1 MGDPLS
7 APAELSFRRYG
18 QDAPPHAHA
27 FDQIVL
33 PRRGVLE
40 MEIDG
45 KGGRVDPGRA
55 AVVPPGARHAFAA
68 SGENLFVVADIGGAL
83 MRPFEALR
91 ERPFAPVTGAVRGL
105 LDYLAL
111 SSKGSEAPGAIE
123 TGVASLWAPLL
134 LRGLSAAPIHVDSR
148 LARAAA
154 LIEARFDQPLTVRD
168 LAAEAGMSQSRFF
181 ARFSEVY
188 GTTPH
193 GALSDARL
201 RAAQRLLSDT
211 ALSIAEIAVRTG
223 HGDQSGLTKRMKASL
238 GVTPGAWR
246 KNQSSP

>member
-1 MGDPLS
+1 MAHALT

-18 QDAPPHAHA
+18 ADAPPHAHA

-68 SGENLFVVADIGGAL
+68 TGENLFVVADIGGDL
-83 MRPFEALR
+83 MKRYERLR

-105 LDYLAL
+105 LDFL
-111 SSKGSEAPGAIE
+111 SGETPGAID
-123 TGVASLWAPLL
+123 TGVASLWTPLL
-134 LRGLSAAPIHVDSR
+134 LRGLSAAPPHVDPR
-148 LARAAA
+148 LARAVAM
-154 LIEARFDQPLTVRD
+154 IEARFDQPITVRE

-181 ARFSEVY
+181 ARFFEAY

-193 GALSDARL
+193 AALSETRL
-201 RAAQRLLSDT
+201 RAAQRLLSDSS
-211 ALSIAEIAVRTG
+211 LSIAEIAVRTG
-223 HGDQSGLTKRMKASL
+223 HGDQSALTKRMRAAL

-246 KNQSSP
+246 KRR

>member
-1 MGDPLS
+1 MAHALT

-18 QDAPPHAHA
+18 EDAPPHAHA

-68 SGENLFVVADIGGAL
+68 SGENLFVVADIGGGL
-83 MRPFEALR
+83 MRPFEHLR

-105 LDYLAL
+105 LDFLA
-111 SSKGSEAPGAIE
+111 GEAPGAIDAA
-123 TGVASLWAPLL
+123 VAGLWTPLL
-134 LRGLSAAPIHVDSR
+134 LRGLSAAPVAVDPR
-148 LARAAA
+148 LARAVA

-181 ARFSEVY
+181 ARFADAY
-188 GTTPH
+188 GATPH
-193 GALSDARL
+193 AALSNARM
-201 RAAQRLLSDT
+201 RAAQRLLSDSS
-211 ALSIAEIAVRTG
+211 LSIAEIAVRTG
-223 HGDQSGLTKRMKASL
+223 HGDQSGLTRRMKAAL

-246 KNQSSP
+246 KRR

>member
-1 MGDPLS
+1 MGHDLT

-18 QDAPPHAHA
+18 RDAPPHAHA

-55 AVVPPGARHAFAA
+55 AVVPPGVRHAFAA

-83 MRPFEALR
+83 MQPFEALR

-105 LDYLAL
+105 LDYLA
-111 SSKGSEAPGAIE
+111 GEAPGAIE
-123 TGVASLWAPLL
+123 TGVASLWTPLL
-134 LRGLSAAPIHVDSR
+134 LRGLSAAPIHVDPR
-148 LARAAA
+148 LARAVAM
-154 LIEARFDQPLTVRD
+154 IEARYDQPLTVRD
-168 LAAEAGMSQSRFF
+168 LAHEAGLSQSRFF
-181 ARFSEVY
+181 ARFSEAY

-201 RAAQRLLSDT
+201 RAAQRLLSESN
-211 ALSIAEIAVRTG
+211 LSIAEIAVRTG
-223 HGDQSGLTKRMKASL
+223 HGDQSALTRRMKAIL

-246 KNQSSP
+246 KRK

>member
-1 MGDPLS
+1 MGHDLT

-18 QDAPPHAHA
+18 EDAPPHVHA

-45 KGGRVDPGRA
+45 RGGRVDPGRA

-83 MRPFEALR
+83 MRPFERLR

-105 LDYLAL
+105 LDYLA
-111 SSKGSEAPGAIE
+111 GEAPGVIE
-123 TGVASLWAPLL
+123 VGVASLWTPLL
-134 LRGLSAAPIHVDSR
+134 LRGLSAAPVNIDPR

-154 LIEARFDQPLTVRD
+154 LIEARYDQPLTVRD

-181 ARFSEVY
+181 ARFADAY

-193 GALSDARL
+193 GALSDTRL

-211 ALSIAEIAVRTG
+211 RLSIAEIAARTG
-223 HGDQSGLTKRMKASL
+223 HGDQSGLTRRMKAAL

-246 KNQSSP
+246 KRR

>member
-1 MGDPLS
+1 MSHDLIV
-7 APAELSFRRYG
+7 PAELSFRRYG
-18 QDAPPHAHA
+18 EDAPPHVHA

-45 KGGRVDPGRA
+45 RGGRVDPGRA
-55 AVVPPGARHAFAA
+55 AVIPPGARHAFAA
-68 SGENLFVVADIGGAL
+68 SGENLFVVADIGGTL
-83 MRPFEALR
+83 MKPFERLR
-91 ERPFAPVTGAVRGL
+91 ERPFAPVTGAVRSL
-105 LDYLAL
+105 LEYLTP
-111 SSKGSEAPGAIE
+111 SHEDGQAPGAIE
-123 TGVASLWAPLL
+123 SGVASLWTPLL
-134 LRGLSAAPIHVDSR
+134 LRGLSAAPVDIDPR

-154 LIEARFDQPLTVRD
+154 LIEACYDQPLTVRD
-168 LAAEAGMSQSRFF
+168 LASEAGMSQSRFF
-181 ARFSEVY
+181 ARFADAY

-193 GALSDARL
+193 GALSGARL

-211 ALSIAEIAVRTG
+211 RLSIAEIAVRTG

-246 KNQSSP
+246 KRRS

>member
-1 MGDPLS
+1 MGHDLT

-18 QDAPPHAHA
+18 EDSPPHAHA

-68 SGENLFVVADIGGAL
+68 SGENLFVVADIGDVL
-83 MRPFEALR
+83 MKPFERLR

-105 LDYLAL
+105 LDYLA
-111 SSKGSEAPGAIE
+111 GEAPGAIE
-123 TGVASLWAPLL
+123 TGVASLWTPLL
-134 LRGLSAAPIHVDSR
+134 LRGLSAGPINIDPR
-148 LARAAA
+148 LTRAAA
-154 LIEARFDQPLTVRD
+154 MIEARFDQPLTVRD

-181 ARFSEVY
+181 ARFSEAY

-201 RAAQRLLSDT
+201 RAAQRLLSDST
-211 ALSIAEIAVRTG
+211 LSIAEIAVRTG
-223 HGDQSGLTKRMKASL
+223 HGDQSGLTKRMKVAL
-238 GVTPGAWR
+238 GTTPGAWR
-246 KNQSSP
+246 KGR

>member
-1 MGDPLS
+1 MAHSLT

-18 QDAPPHAHA
+18 QDAPPHVHA

-83 MRPFEALR
+83 MKPFERLR

-105 LDYLAL
+105 LEYLA
-111 SSKGSEAPGAIE
+111 GEAPGAIE
-123 TGVASLWAPLL
+123 GGVASLWTPLL
-134 LRGLSAAPIHVDSR
+134 LRGLSAAPIQVDPR

-154 LIEARFDQPLTVRD
+154 LIEARYDQPLTVRD

-181 ARFSEVY
+181 ARFSEAY

-193 GALSDARL
+193 AALSDTRL
-201 RAAQRLLSDT
+201 RAAQRLLSDSD
-211 ALSIAEIAVRTG
+211 LPIAEIAVRTG
-223 HGDQSGLTKRMKASL
+223 HGDQSGLTRRMKAAL
-238 GVTPGAWR
+238 GVTPGASR
-246 KNQSSP
+246 KGRR

>member
-1 MGDPLS
+1 MAHDLS

-18 QDAPPHAHA
+18 EDAPPHAHA

-33 PRRGVLE
+33 SRRGVLE
-40 MEIDG
+40 IEIDG
-45 KGGRVDPGRA
+45 RGGRVDPGRA

-83 MRPFEALR
+83 MKPFERLR

-105 LDYLAL
+105 LDFL
-111 SSKGSEAPGAIE
+111 SGETPGAIE
-123 TGVASLWAPLL
+123 NGVASLWTPLL
-134 LRGLSAAPIHVDSR
+134 LRGLAAAPVAVDPR

-154 LIEARFDQPLTVRD
+154 LIEARYDRPLTVRH

-181 ARFSEVY
+181 ARFADAY
-188 GTTPH
+188 GMTPH
-193 GALSDARL
+193 TALAHTRL

-211 ALSIAEIAVRTG
+211 SLPIAEIAVRTG
-223 HGDQSGLTKRMKASL
+223 HGDQSSLTKRMKASL

-246 KNQSSP
+246 KRRS

>member
-1 MGDPLS
+1 MAHALT

-18 QDAPPHAHA
+18 RDAPPHAHA

-45 KGGRVDPGRA
+45 NGGRVDPGCA

-83 MRPFEALR
+83 MKPFERLR
-91 ERPFAPVTGAVRGL
+91 DRPFAPVGGAVRGL
-105 LDYLAL
+105 LEFL
-111 SSKGSEAPGAIE
+111 SGEGAGAID
-123 TGVASLWAPLL
+123 TGVASLWTPLL
-134 LRGLSAAPIHVDSR
+134 LRGLSAAPVAVDPR
-148 LARAAA
+148 LARAVAV
-154 LIEARFDQPLTVRD
+154 IEARFDQPLTVRE

-181 ARFSEVY
+181 ARFAEAY

-193 GALSDARL
+193 VALSNARL
-201 RAAQRLLSDT
+201 RAAQRLLSGT
-211 ALSIAEIAVRTG
+211 NLSIAEIAVRTG
-223 HGDQSGLTKRMKASL
+223 HGDQSGLNKRMKAAL
-238 GVTPGAWR
+238 GVTPGALR
-246 KNQSSP
+246 RRR

>member
-1 MGDPLS
+1 MGHDLT

-18 QDAPPHAHA
+18 EDAPPHAHA

-45 KGGRVDPGRA
+45 RGGRVDPGRA

-83 MRPFEALR
+83 MEPFEHLR
-91 ERPFAPVTGAVRGL
+91 ERPFALVTGAVRGL
-105 LDYLAL
+105 LDYLA
-111 SSKGSEAPGAIE
+111 GETPGAIE
-123 TGVASLWAPLL
+123 AGVARLWIPLL
-134 LRGLSAAPIHVDSR
+134 LRGLSAAPPKVDPR
-148 LARAAA
+148 LARAMAM
-154 LIEARFDQPLTVRD
+154 IEARYDQPLTVRD
-168 LAAEAGMSQSRFF
+168 LAAEAGMSQSGFF
-181 ARFSEVY
+181 ARFAEAY

-193 GALSDARL
+193 GALSDTRL

-211 ALSIAEIAVRTG
+211 RLSIAEIAVRTG
-223 HGDQSGLTKRMKASL
+223 HGDQSGLTKRMKAAL
-238 GVTPGAWR
+238 GVSPGAWR
-246 KNQSSP
+246 KGR

>member
-1 MGDPLS
+1 MGHDLT

-18 QDAPPHAHA
+18 EDAPPHDHA

-55 AVVPPGARHAFAA
+55 AVVPPGTRHAFAA

-83 MRPFEALR
+83 MRPFERLR

-105 LDYLAL
+105 LEYLAL
-111 SSKGSEAPGAIE
+111 SQKDGEAPGAIE
-123 TGVASLWAPLL
+123 TGVASLWTPLL
-134 LRGLSAAPIHVDSR
+134 LRGLSAAPIDIDPR

-154 LIEARFDQPLTVRD
+154 LIEARYDQPLTVRD
-168 LAAEAGMSQSRFF
+168 LASEAGMSQSRFF
-181 ARFSEVY
+181 ARFADAY

-193 GALSDARL
+193 GALSATRL

-211 ALSIAEIAVRTG
+211 RLSIAEIAVRTG
-223 HGDQSGLTKRMKASL
+223 HGDQSGLTKRMRATL

-246 KNQSSP
+246 KGRG

>member
-1 MGDPLS
+1 MAHALT

-18 QDAPPHAHA
+18 EDAPPHAHA

-40 MEIDG
+40 MEIEG
-45 KGGRVDPGRA
+45 RGGRVDPGRA

-68 SGENLFVVADIGGAL
+68 SGENLFVVADIGGDL
-83 MRPFEALR
+83 MKPFERLR

-105 LDYLAL
+105 LDFL
-111 SSKGSEAPGAIE
+111 SGEAPGAID
-123 TGVASLWAPLL
+123 TAVAGLWTPLL
-134 LRGLSAAPIHVDSR
+134 LRGLTAAPIVLDAR
-148 LARAAA
+148 LARAMAM
-154 LIEARFDQPLTVRD
+154 IEARFDQPLTVRD
-168 LAAEAGMSQSRFF
+168 LAAEAGMSQSRFH
-181 ARFSEVY
+181 ARFADAY

-193 GALSDARL
+193 AVLSNARL

-211 ALSIAEIAVRTG
+211 TLSIAEIAARTG
-223 HGDQSGLTKRMKASL
+223 HGDQSGLTKRMKAAL

-246 KNQSSP
+246 KGR

>member
-1 MGDPLS
+1 MGHDLT

-18 QDAPPHAHA
+18 EDAPPHAHG

-55 AVVPPGARHAFAA
+55 AVVPPGVRHAFAA

-83 MRPFEALR
+83 MAPFERLR

-105 LDYLAL
+105 LEYLA
-111 SSKGSEAPGAIE
+111 GEAPCAIE
-123 TGVASLWAPLL
+123 TGVASLWTPLL
-134 LRGLSAAPIHVDSR
+134 LRGLSAAPIAVDPR

-154 LIEARFDQPLTVRD
+154 MIEARYDQPLTVRD

-181 ARFSEVY
+181 ARFADAY

-193 GALSDARL
+193 GALSDTRL

-211 ALSIAEIAVRTG
+211 TLSIAEIAVRTG
-223 HGDQSGLTKRMKASL
+223 HGDQSGLTKRMRASL

-246 KNQSSP
+246 KRR

>member
-1 MGDPLS
+1 MAHALT
-7 APAELSFRRYG
+7 ALAELSFRRYG
-18 QDAPPHAHA
+18 EDAPPHAHA

-68 SGENLFVVADIGGAL
+68 SGENLFVVADIGVDL
-83 MRPFEALR
+83 MKPFERLR
-91 ERPFAPVTGAVRGL
+91 DRPFAPVTGAVRGL
-105 LDYLAL
+105 LDFL
-111 SSKGSEAPGAIE
+111 SGEAPGAIE
-123 TGVASLWAPLL
+123 TGVACLWTPLL
-134 LRGLSAAPIHVDSR
+134 LGGLSAAPTTVDPR

-154 LIEARFDQPLTVRD
+154 MIEARFDQPLTVRD

-181 ARFSEVY
+181 ARFAHAY
-188 GTTPH
+188 GTTPYA
-193 GALSDARL
+193 ALSDARL

-211 ALSIAEIAVRTG
+211 TLSIAEIAARTG
-223 HGDQSGLTKRMKASL
+223 HGDQSALTKRMKATL

-246 KNQSSP
+246 KRS

>member
-1 MGDPLS
+1 MGHDLT

-18 QDAPPHAHA
+18 EDAPPHAHA

-83 MRPFEALR
+83 MRPFERLR

-105 LDYLAL
+105 LDFL
-111 SSKGSEAPGAIE
+111 SGEAPGPIE
-123 TGVASLWAPLL
+123 AGVASLWTPLL
-134 LRGLSAAPIHVDSR
+134 LRGLSAAPIRIDPR

-181 ARFSEVY
+181 AKFSEAY

-193 GALSDARL
+193 GALLDARL

-211 ALSIAEIAVRTG
+211 NLSIAEIAVRTG
-223 HGDQSGLTKRMKASL
+223 HGDQSGLTRRMKAML

-246 KNQSSP
+246 KGR

>member
-1 MGDPLS
+1 MAHALA

-18 QDAPPHAHA
+18 EDAPPHVHA

-40 MEIDG
+40 MEIEG
-45 KGGRVDPGRA
+45 QGGRVDPGRA

-83 MRPFEALR
+83 MAPFERLR

-105 LDYLAL
+105 LDFL
-111 SSKGSEAPGAIE
+111 SGEAPGAVDAA
-123 TGVASLWAPLL
+123 VAGLWTPLL
-134 LRGLSAAPIHVDSR
+134 LRGLSAAPIALDAR
-148 LARAAA
+148 LARAMAM
-154 LIEARFDQPLTVRD
+154 IEARFDQPLTVRD

-181 ARFSEVY
+181 ARFSEAY

-211 ALSIAEIAVRTG
+211 ALPIAEIAVRTG
-223 HGDQSGLTKRMKASL
+223 HGDQSALTRRMKAAL

-246 KNQSSP
+246 RGR

>member
-1 MGDPLS
+1 MGHDLT

-18 QDAPPHAHA
+18 ADAPPHVHD

-105 LDYLAL
+105 LDYLA
-111 SSKGSEAPGAIE
+111 GEAPGAIE
-123 TGVASLWAPLL
+123 TGVASLWTPLL
-134 LRGLSAAPIHVDSR
+134 LRGLSAAPIAVDPR

-181 ARFSEVY
+181 ARFSDAF
-188 GTTPH
+188 GTTPR
-193 GALSDARL
+193 GALSAARL

-211 ALSIAEIAVRTG
+211 NLSIAEIAARTG
-223 HGDQSGLTKRMKASL
+223 HGDQAGLTKRMKSAL

-246 KNQSSP
+246 KGR

>member
-1 MGDPLS
+1 MGHDLS

-18 QDAPPHAHA
+18 ADAPPHAHG

-68 SGENLFVVADIGGAL
+68 SGENLFVVADIGEAL
-83 MRPFEALR
+83 MKPFERLR

-105 LDYLAL
+105 LDFL
-111 SSKGSEAPGAIE
+111 SGEAPGAIE
-123 TGVASLWAPLL
+123 TGVASLWTPLL
-134 LRGLSAAPIHVDSR
+134 LRGLSAAPIQVDPR
-148 LARAAA
+148 LARAVAM
-154 LIEARFDQPLTVRD
+154 IEARLDQPLTVRD
-168 LAAEAGMSQSRFF
+168 LANEAGMSQSRFF
-181 ARFSEVY
+181 AAFSRAY
-188 GTTPH
+188 GTTPRA
-193 GALSDARL
+193 ALSNARL

-211 ALSIAEIAVRTG
+211 RLSIAEIAVRTG
-223 HGDQSGLTKRMKASL
+223 HGDQSGLTKRMKATL

-246 KNQSSP
+246 KGRA

>member
-1 MGDPLS
+1 MAHALT
-7 APAELSFRRYG
+7 APAQLSFRRYG
-18 QDAPPHAHA
+18 ADAPPHVHG

-68 SGENLFVVADIGGAL
+68 SGENLFVVADIGGDL
-83 MRPFEALR
+83 MKPFERLR
-91 ERPFAPVTGAVRGL
+91 QRPFAPVTGAVRGL
-105 LDYLAL
+105 LDFLA
-111 SSKGSEAPGAIE
+111 GEAPGAIE
-123 TGVASLWAPLL
+123 SGVANLWTPLL
-134 LRGLSAAPIHVDSR
+134 LRGLLAAPLAVDPR
-148 LARAAA
+148 LARAMAT
-154 LIEARFDQPLTVRD
+154 IEARFHQTLTVRD

-181 ARFSEVY
+181 ACFADAY

-193 GALSDARL
+193 AALSNVRL

-211 ALSIAEIAVRTG
+211 RLSIAEIAVRTG
-223 HGDQSGLTKRMKASL
+223 HGDQSGLTKRMKAAL
-238 GVTPGAWR
+238 GVAPGAWR
-246 KNQSSP
+246 SAKFKS

>member
-1 MGDPLS
+1 MAHALT

-18 QDAPPHAHA
+18 EDAPPHVHA

-68 SGENLFVVADIGGAL
+68 SGENLFVVADIGGDL
-83 MRPFEALR
+83 MKPFERLR

-105 LDYLAL
+105 LDFL
-111 SSKGSEAPGAIE
+111 SGEAPGAIE
-123 TGVASLWAPLL
+123 SGVARLWTPLL
-134 LRGLSAAPIHVDSR
+134 LRGLSAAPTTVDPR
-148 LARAAA
+148 LARAMG
-154 LIEARFDQPLTVRD
+154 LIETRFDQPLTVRD

-181 ARFSEVY
+181 ARFAEAY
-188 GTTPH
+188 RTTPYA
-193 GALSDARL
+193 ALVDARL

-211 ALSIAEIAVRTG
+211 HLSIAEIAARTG
-223 HGDQSGLTKRMKASL
+223 HGDQSALTKRMKATL

-246 KNQSSP
+246 RQR

>member
-1 MGDPLS
+1 MAHSLS
-7 APAELSFRRYG
+7 SPAELSFRRYG
-18 QDAPPHAHA
+18 ENAPPHAHD

-68 SGENLFVVADIGGAL
+68 CGENLFVVADIGGAL
-83 MRPFEALR
+83 MQPFERLR

-111 SSKGSEAPGAIE
+111 SNGDGETPGAIE
-123 TGVASLWAPLL
+123 SGVASLWTPLL
-134 LRGLSAAPIHVDSR
+134 LRGLSAAPVAADPR
-148 LARAAA
+148 LARATAM
-154 LIEARFDQPLTVRD
+154 IEARYDQPLSIRD

-181 ARFSEVY
+181 ARFADAY

-193 GALSDARL
+193 AALSDARL
-201 RAAQRLLSDT
+201 RAAQRLLSSSN
-211 ALSIAEIAVRTG
+211 LSIAEIAVQTG
-223 HGDQSGLTKRMKASL
+223 HGDQSALTRRMRAAL

-246 KNQSSP
+246 KRQR

>member
-1 MGDPLS
+1 MGHDLA

-18 QDAPPHAHA
+18 EDAPPHAHD

-45 KGGRVDPGRA
+45 KGGRVDSGRA
-55 AVVPPGARHAFAA
+55 AVAPPGTRHAFAA
-68 SGENLFVVADIGGAL
+68 CGENLFVVADIGGAL
-83 MRPFEALR
+83 MKPFEALR
-91 ERPFAPVTGAVRGL
+91 ERPFVPVTGAVRGL
-105 LDYLAL
+105 LEYLA
-111 SSKGSEAPGAIE
+111 GERPGAIE
-123 TGVASLWAPLL
+123 AGVAALWTPLL
-134 LRGLSAAPIHVDSR
+134 LRGLSAAPINVDPR
-148 LARAAA
+148 LARAAVM
-154 LIEARFDQPLTVRD
+154 IEARCHQPLTVRD

-181 ARFSEVY
+181 TRFADAY

-211 ALSIAEIAVRTG
+211 SLSIAEIAVRTG

-246 KNQSSP
+246 KGRV